1 MVTVIL
7 LALSTSVGSV
17 ISVIPISDDM
27 FAGYPTT
34 TNDATFISAIL
45 ASATTCYRKE
55 KSKWAGEE
63 GGGERAGEE
72 GEGRGQERKGMGR
85 GRRGRGRGGGRRG
98 RARGGAGEEG
108 EEGGGEVAGEEGG
121 GEVAG
126 EERKGREGGIR
137 CHIVTSDDS
146 TQTRK

>member
-27 FAGYPTT
+27 FAGYLTT
-34 TNDATFISAIL
+34 TNDDTFISVIL
-45 ASATTCYRKE
+45 ASVTTCYRKE

-72 GEGRGQERKGMGR
+72 GGGEG
-85 GRRGRGRGGGRRG
+85 
-98 RARGGAGEEG
+98 AG
-108 EEGGGEVAGEEGG
+108 EEGGGEGAGEEGGGEGAGEEGG

-137 CHIVTSDDS
+137 CHIATSHVA